1 MRRWPAILLVLTL
14 LEASL
19 AQSTPKIDSAQ
30 YYERG
35 MNALLGTGV
44 SHNNQTALQLLRTSA
59 ELGYLPAQTAVGY
72 FYDTGSFVAAEPG
85 QAAEWYRKAA
95 KQGDPLGAWLM
106 GRLYYTGAGVARDLN
121 EAESFFQSSADQGNA
136 FGQYFL
142 GRVRLDRQDYA
153 KAAASF
159 RKAAEQGLPQAQYEL
174 AQLLKDGRGVGQD
187 RFEAYVWLL
196 VSFNAGNQTASSDLS
211 FLEGDLGS
219 LQVEKAK
226 GRARELENIVSRP
239 VAAHGC
245 TGWPGE
251 FATVPSPPPPDLQ
264 RFCR

>member
-1 MRRWPAILLVLTL
+1 MRSWRVVLLGFAL
-14 LEASL
+14 LASSV
-19 AQSTPKIDSAQ
+19 AQKGGAIDSAK

-35 MNALLGTGV
+35 MNALLGSGV

-59 ELGYLPAQTAVGY
+59 ELGHLPAQTVVGY
-72 FYDTGSFVAAEPG
+72 FYDTGTTVAPEPG

-95 KQGDPLGAWLM
+95 DQGDSLGAWLL
-106 GRLYYTGAGVARDLN
+106 GRLYYTGSGVGRDVSRAEPLFQNAAG
-121 EAESFFQSSADQGNA
+121 QGDA

-142 GRVRLDRQDYA
+142 GLVKLDRQDYA

-159 RKAAEQGLPQAQYEL
+159 RQAAEQGLPQAQYQLGE
-174 AQLLKDGRGVGQD
+174 LLKDGKGVGQD

-196 VSFNAGNQTASSDLS
+196 VSLNGGNQAAASDVS

-219 LQVEKAK
+219 TQVEKAK
-226 GRARELENIVSRP
+226 SRARELETSASRS

-251 FATVPSPPPPDLQ
+251 FDAVPAPPPPDLQ

>member
-1 MRRWPAILLVLTL
+1 MRRWPSILLALTL
-14 LEASL
+14 LGTSV
-19 AQSTPKIDSAQ
+19 AQNNGKIDSAQ

-44 SHNNQTALQLLRTSA
+44 SHNDQTALQALRTSA

-72 FYDTGSFVAAEPG
+72 FYDTGNLVAPEPG

-95 KQGDPLGAWLM
+95 KQGDSLGAWLA
-106 GRLYYTGAGVARDLN
+106 GRLYYTGSGVARDSN
-121 EAESFFQSSADQGNA
+121 EAASYFQSAADQGDP

-142 GRVRLDRQDYA
+142 GLVRLDRQDYA

-159 RKAAEQGLPQAQYEL
+159 RKSAEQGLPQAQYQL
-174 AQLLKDGRGVGQD
+174 AQLLKDGKGVDRD
-187 RFEAYVWLL
+187 RFEAYIWLL
-196 VSFNAGNQTASSDLS
+196 VSLSAGNQTASSDLS

-219 LQVEKAK
+219 AQLQKAK
-226 GRARELENIVSRP
+226 ARARELENTATRS
-239 VAAHGC
+239 VAPHGC

-251 FATVPSPPPPDLQ
+251 FAAVPSPPPPDLQ